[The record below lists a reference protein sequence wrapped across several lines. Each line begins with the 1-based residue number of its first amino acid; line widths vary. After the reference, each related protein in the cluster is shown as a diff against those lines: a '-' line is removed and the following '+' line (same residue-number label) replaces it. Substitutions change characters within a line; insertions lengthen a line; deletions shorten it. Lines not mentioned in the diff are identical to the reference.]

1 MKRFYPLTNI
11 ACTLLLFT
19 CCLINITAQ
28 AQQQQHGSINGT
40 ITSADGSAAPYVNV
54 VLKGTN
60 KGTTTNSDGKFE
72 IKRVAPGSY
81 TLVASFVSFDP
92 IEQIVE
98 VRANENTS
106 LSITLN
112 ETSAQLEEIEIYGQ
126 HEGYKS
132 DKPSPSLRLQSNLME
147 TPQNIQV
154 ITRDVLRDQQI
165 ISMSDGLIRNVSGVT
180 RSEHWGDM
188 YTNISAR
195 GSQLQAFRNGFNIV
209 NSYWGPL
216 TEDMSCV
223 DHIEFLKGPAGL
235 ML

>member
-1 MKRFYPLTNI
+1 MKRFYPFTNI
-11 ACTLLLFT
+11 VCTLLLFT
-19 CCLINITAQ
+19 SCLINITAQ
-28 AQQQQHGSINGT
+28 AQQQHGSINGT

-112 ETSAQLEEIEIYGQ
+112 ETSAQLRKLRYTVSMKAIKVI
-126 HEGYKS
+126 
-132 DKPSPSLRLQSNLME
+132 SL
-147 TPQNIQV
+147 
-154 ITRDVLRDQQI
+154 LRACACN
-165 ISMSDGLIRNVSGVT
+165 RT
-180 RSEHWGDM
+180 
-188 YTNISAR
+188 
-195 GSQLQAFRNGFNIV
+195 
-209 NSYWGPL
+209 
-216 TEDMSCV
+216 
-223 DHIEFLKGPAGL
+223 
-235 ML
+235 